1 MAECALRRVIGVLL
15 GALMALGGCATNG
28 DVQRIE
34 RGPVP
39 RYPDVAAR
47 YNQTADRLDRLWSRI
62 TVSVRSPTGKG
73 GRETVEQAEGHLLIR
88 RPNDLALSVNKLGE
102 TYFYLGSNEG
112 FYWWIDL
119 TDRSRRYALIGLH
132 DLATPETSLEFGVPV
147 HPRELVEL
155 FAITPLPMPEA
166 PGVGPAA
173 PPGWTRWSDDGRLLG
188 VILPSRWG
196 TRRMWLDP
204 DTYEAAMVELLG
216 EDGEPI
222 AVSTLSR
229 YDYVPV
235 RGDGRVGPR
244 MAMMIRVDVP
254 DAETTITLRLFE
266 PENREVSDRA
276 FDLERLLR
284 DFRVA
289 EVFSLD
295 ERPDTNEQPSE
306 ADGVAE

>member
-1 MAECALRRVIGVLL
+1 MAECASWSAAAMLL
-15 GALMALGGCATNG
+15 CLLCLLGGCATNSET
-28 DVQRIE
+28 QRIE
-34 RGPVP
+34 RGPAP
-39 RYPDVAAR
+39 RYADVAVR
-47 YNQTADRLDRLWSRI
+47 YNQTADRLDRVWSRI

-119 TDRSRRYALIGLH
+119 TDRSRRYALVGLH

>member
-1 MAECALRRVIGVLL
+1 MAECASRGAIGLL
-15 GALMALGGCATNG
+15 VCMLAVLGGCG
-28 DVQRIE
+28 GGGEVQRID

-39 RYPDVAAR
+39 RYVDVATR
-47 YNQTADRLDRLWSRI
+47 YNQTADRLDRLWSRV
-62 TVSVRSPTGKG
+62 TVSVRSPTGKR
-73 GRETVEQAEGHLLIR
+73 GREAVEQAEGHLLIR
-88 RPNDLALSVNKLGE
+88 RPHDLALSVNKLGE
-102 TYFYLGSNEG
+102 TYFYLGSNEN

-119 TDRSRRYALIGLH
+119 ADRSRRVALVGLH

-147 HPRELVEL
+147 HPRELVDL
-155 FAITPLPMPEA
+155 LAISPLPLPEA

-196 TRRMWLDP
+196 TRRMWLNP
-204 DTYEAAMVELLG
+204 ETYEASMVELLG

-222 AVSTLSR
+222 AISTLSR

-266 PENREVSDRA
+266 PENREVGDRA

-289 EVFSLD
+289 EVYSLD
-295 ERPDTNEQPSE
+295 ERPDASE
-306 ADGVAE
+306 SEEVEE